1 MRGRHGKFESE
12 NFQNQVLH
20 TQDLLLGVRVIG
32 DVHELGNLWRID
44 LFVFAV
50 YKRDPLRSN
59 IKRRKRKRWTYEAMN
74 MAAVPTNCNLPRKT
88 DMCDRNRS
96 MNETAR
102 KSVSL

>member
-1 MRGRHGKFESE
+1 MKSSLAGTSKLNETLEEVMRGRHGKFESE

-59 IKRRKRKRWTYEAMN
+59 IKRRKRDGLTKR
-74 MAAVPTNCNLPRKT
+74 
-88 DMCDRNRS
+88 
-96 MNETAR
+96 
-102 KSVSL
+102 